1 MKKWLSKLYIQVIIG
16 MVLGVALAAISPE
29 LGEKMKPLGDG
40 FIKLV
45 KMVIAPIIFC
55 TVVTGIAH
63 VGDIKKAGK
72 LGLKAIIYFEVI
84 TTIALILGLVVANVS
99 GLGSG
104 MQVDASKLDAAA
116 VAGYAK
122 AAAHGAEQGHGIVDF
137 LLALVP
143 DSFFSGVVEGNLL
156 QTLTIAILFA
166 WAMMGMGERGK
177 AILELIDTVSHVFF
191 RIVGIVMYLAPIGAF
206 GAMAYTIGKFG
217 VASLGSLAGFM
228 LLFFATCAL
237 FIYGLLGLVMKVT
250 TGLSLNKMLAYI
262 KDELLVVFGT
272 SSSESVLP
280 RLLDKFQ
287 NLGCQRQVVGMVIP
301 TGYSFN
307 LDGSSIYFT
316 MAVIF
321 LANAMGT
328 PLDFGQQLS
337 ILMVLLVTS
346 KGSAG
351 VSGSAFIV
359 LVGTLAA
366 VGTIPVA
373 SAAIILGIDR
383 FMSTGRAITNLI
395 GNCVATIVVAKWEN
409 AIDVEHARKV
419 LSGEIEVH
427 GETEE
432 MHLTNE
438 DVPHARDAA

>member
-1 MKKWLSKLYIQVIIG
+1 MHWLKKLYVQVILG
-16 MVLGVALAAISPE
+16 MVLGITLAAISPE
-29 LGEKMKPLGDG
+29 TGVDMKPLGDG

-72 LGLKAIIYFEVI
+72 LGLKALIYFEVI
-84 TTIALILGLVVANVS
+84 TTFALILGLAVANVTDA
-99 GLGSG
+99 GKG
-104 MQVDASKLDAAA
+104 MNVDVATLDSKAVTDLTSKADAS
-116 VAGYAK
+116 
-122 AAAHGAEQGHGIVDF
+122 HGATGSSMTDF

-143 DSFFSGVVEGNLL
+143 NSFFSGVVEGNLL
-156 QTLTIAILFA
+156 QTLTVAILFA
-166 WAMMGMGERGK
+166 WAMMGMGKQGQ
-177 AILELIDTVSHVFF
+177 LVLDGIDALSHVFF
-191 RIVGIVMYLAPIGAF
+191 RIVGIVMNLAPIGAF

-228 LLFFATCAL
+228 LLFFATCAF
-237 FIYGLLGLVMKVT
+237 FIFGLLGVVMKLS
-250 TGLSLNKMLAYI
+250 TGLSLVKLLKFI
-262 KDELLVVFGT
+262 KDELLIVFGT

-280 RLLDKFQ
+280 RLIDK
-287 NLGCQRQVVGMVIP
+287 LERMGCERQVVGMVVP

-316 MAVIF
+316 MAIIF
-321 LANAMGT
+321 LANATGVHLDMGE
-328 PLDFGQQLS
+328 QIS
-337 ILMVLLVTS
+337 ILLILLVTS

-366 VGTIPVA
+366 VGSVPVA

-383 FMSTGRAITNLI
+383 FMSTARALTNLI
-395 GNCVATIVVAKWEN
+395 GNCVATIVVARWEN
-409 AIDVEHARKV
+409 ELDVERAHKV
-419 LSGEIEVH
+419 LNGEIVSV
-427 GETEE
+427 GDTEIVT
-432 MHLTNE
+432 LE
-438 DVPHARDAA
+438 DHSHPKPHEAA